1 MTVSLKN
8 ITKDQIS
15 IAVLLLP
22 AIILVGYFVYIG
34 ILWNILVSVSD
45 WKGLR
50 ASYNIKG
57 LDEYVK
63 FFNDP
68 VFMES
73 LTNNIFIIVFFV
85 PLTLG
90 VGLTLAILMDQK
102 IRNEGFFRTIFLL
115 PFTLSFVITGI
126 LWRWMYDYNEGVIN
140 LLFQSIG
147 LGFIKIAWI
156 DDPNLVK
163 ISIVLALTW
172 QFGGYIMLIFL
183 AGIRSIPETQIHAAM
198 LDGASGFYLYRKI
211 VIPQVKA
218 SMTTAFVILMV
229 FGLKSFDFIWILT
242 QGGPG
247 YSSEILPLTMYIQ
260 SFGIT
265 RFATGAAIATILFIS
280 SMIIVVPYL
289 YRSYRKE
296 E

>member
-1 MTVSLKN
+1 
-8 ITKDQIS
+8 
-15 IAVLLLP
+15 
-22 AIILVGYFVYIG
+22 
-34 ILWNILVSVSD
+34 
-45 WKGLR
+45 
-50 ASYNIKG
+50 
-57 LDEYVK
+57 
-63 FFNDP
+63 
-68 VFMES
+68 
-73 LTNNIFIIVFFV
+73 
-85 PLTLG
+85 
-90 VGLTLAILMDQK
+90 
-102 IRNEGFFRTIFLL
+102 
-115 PFTLSFVITGI
+115 
-126 LWRWMYDYNEGVIN
+126 
-140 LLFQSIG
+140 
-147 LGFIKIAWI
+147 
-156 DDPNLVK
+156 
-163 ISIVLALTW
+163 
-172 QFGGYIMLIFL
+172 MLIFL

-229 FGLKSFDFIWILT
+229 LGLKSFDFIWILT